1 MVLSAFCK
9 SSFSLFAFYKKIY
22 IKTMNDKKKL
32 LSLSNVMVKIYKY
45 YIEKIN
51 SPILI

>member
-1 MVLSAFCK
+1 M
-9 SSFSLFAFYKKIY
+9 I
-22 IKTMNDKKKL
+22 KKL

-45 YIEKIN
+45 YIKKIN

>member
-22 IKTMNDKKKL
+22 IKTMNDKKIIIFVQCYGKNIQKL
-32 LSLSNVMVKIYKY
+32 H
-45 YIEKIN
+45 
-51 SPILI
+51 